1 MKEKEK
7 VRLDFW
13 TRGDKLA
20 LDALPL
26 LSEPIGRTIS
36 VKFICQNQSTCG
48 TQVGGHPHTNRTNIH
63 NFTQQLQKMHLEC
76 KKSKS
81 DRQPW
86 REY

>member
-13 TRGDKLA
+13 TRGEQLA

-36 VKFICQNQSTCG
+36 VKFIYQNQSTAIF
-48 TQVGGHPHTNRTNIH
+48 VGRKLGDTHHKQITKIPV
-63 NFTQQLQKMHLEC
+63 
-76 KKSKS
+76 
-81 DRQPW
+81 
-86 REY
+86 